1 MSRISII
8 IRTKNEGAF
17 IGETLHSLF
26 RQKVGYPVEVIIVDS
41 GSTDGTLDILSLY
54 DVKVIKIPSSIFT
67 YGYSLNSGI
76 KESRGDIIC
85 SLSAHCVPTDSQWLS
100 ELTAPIMEGR
110 AHATYG
116 KQVSIEGL
124 NPFEEVSLEK
134 HFPAERIKPGRVPFS
149 NANCAFL
156 REMWEKVAFDE
167 TLPSWEDYLWYLLL
181 RDSFT
186 FQYCPD
192 ASVYHTHS
200 FSLQRIAKRTFD
212 DGKAFR
218 LFKDRYGFDVLND
231 IYPTMKDKAALF
243 VNDFTGHIRFFM
255 KKGYKK
261 YILLLPFVKLYTY
274 WAYWKGYKSFE

>member
-1 MSRISII
+1 MADISII
-8 IRTKNEGAF
+8 IRTKNEGYF
-17 IGETLHSLF
+17 IGETLNALF
-26 RQKVGYPVEVIIVDS
+26 HQRVDQSFEVIVVDS

-67 YGYSLNSGI
+67 YGYALNSGI
-76 KESRGDIIC
+76 KESRGDMIC
-85 SLSAHCVPTDSQWLS
+85 SLSAHCVPTDSLWLS
-100 ELTAPIMEGR
+100 ELTAPIMEGC

-134 HFPAERIKPGRVPFS
+134 HFPVERIKSGRVPFS

-156 REMWEKVAFDE
+156 RKMWEKVAFDE

-181 RDSFT
+181 KDSFI

-200 FSLQRIAKRTFD
+200 FSLQRISKRTFD

-218 LFKDRYGFDVLND
+218 LLKDRYGFDVLND
-231 IYPTMKDKAALF
+231 MYPTIKDKAGMF
-243 VNDFTGHIRFFM
+243 IDDFWVHLKFFM
-255 KKGYKK
+255 RRGYGK
-261 YILLLPFVKLYTY
+261 YIFLLPFVKFYTY
-274 WAYWKGYKSFE
+274 WAYWKGYKSLE